1 MIDRRLRN
9 EARAQEICRA
19 GFEKLSTD
27 DGSLRARALALVDL
41 WERKATCGPYYPRR
55 WRELL
60 AMPLDQARTIVLAD
74 TDEGQSL
81 RAASPF
87 AGFFSNEERR
97 RFRNPSR

>member
-1 MIDRRLRN
+1 MTDRRLLN
-9 EARAQEICRA
+9 EARALEICRA
-19 GFEKLSTD
+19 AFDKLVTD
-27 DGSLRARALALVDL
+27 DGRLRARALALVEL
-41 WERKATCGPYYPRR
+41 WERKATCSPYYPRR

-60 AMPLDQARTIVLAD
+60 AMRLEEARSVVLSD